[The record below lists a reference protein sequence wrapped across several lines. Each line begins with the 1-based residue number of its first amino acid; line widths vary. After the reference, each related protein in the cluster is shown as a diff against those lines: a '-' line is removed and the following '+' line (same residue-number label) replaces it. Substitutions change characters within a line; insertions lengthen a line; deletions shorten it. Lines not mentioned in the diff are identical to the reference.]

1 MYFTNYNCVLFYFQS
16 EPTPQQAPAN
26 GGNSNHRDL
35 PIKSED
41 PIPKSEPETGSK
53 KPRLSDPPL
62 PPPPGSVPAA
72 MFPGDPAYGLY
83 LYQSWAQAAAKLG
96 PGGAGPMH
104 PAAAAAWQAHLAQ
117 AVKVSCLI
125 RVRLFNILLH
135 FVPFFYFES
144 LVIVIF

>member
-1 MYFTNYNCVLFYFQS
+1 MNCNYSTFELALFVFQS
-16 EPTPQQAPAN
+16 EPTPQHVPTN
-26 GGNSNHRDL
+26 GGGSTHRDL
-35 PIKSED
+35 PVKSED
-41 PIPKSEPETGSK
+41 LIPKPEPETGSK

-62 PPPPGSVPAA
+62 PPPPPPPGAVPA

-117 AVKVSCLI
+117 AVKVKQI
-125 RVRLFNILLH
+125 ILT
-135 FVPFFYFES
+135 
-144 LVIVIF
+144 